1 MLMDLQQLQLV
12 LQIMAE
18 HQMNLG
24 DLIWEAIFPLINPPL
39 VMGILFFGQDRL
51 AHFLHHER
59 DSMSLKLMSRCIHE
73 DLLPSFHGRCG
84 DVSGQAEVPVM
95 CYGQSQ

>member
-1 MLMDLQQLQLV
+1 
-12 LQIMAE
+12 
-18 HQMNLG
+18 MNLG

-73 DLLPSFHGRCG
+73 DPACCPRTDDRPQAIELAERYSYEDLLPSLHG
-84 DVSGQAEVPVM
+84 
-95 CYGQSQ
+95 